1 MRWFRANRI
10 FGGRLAL
17 FALAVQLA
25 LSFGHIHREDIFGY
39 GTASATPSHRR
50 PLVMRSRARPI
61 ASPGHPDD
69 YCAICATIFLLSSS
83 FVAAAP
89 QLPLPV
95 ASEPVEHVAS
105 AVIVFIAP
113 RRVPSNPADLRSRDL
128 RSMLTFDVAVRSPA
142 TVAGVGTRHF
152 SFHVKSP
159 RQRKRPG
166 CRLKPAHPATQRKR
180 SDG

>member
-39 GTASATPSHRR
+39 GTAGAAPVASSAAGHAQPSPANR
-50 PLVMRSRARPI
+50 
-61 ASPGHPDD
+61 SPGHPDD

-113 RRVPSNPADLRSRDL
+113 RRAPFQSRGPPI
-128 RSMLTFDVAVRSPA
+128 A
-142 TVAGVGTRHF
+142 
-152 SFHVKSP
+152 
-159 RQRKRPG
+159 
-166 CRLKPAHPATQRKR
+166 
-180 SDG
+180 